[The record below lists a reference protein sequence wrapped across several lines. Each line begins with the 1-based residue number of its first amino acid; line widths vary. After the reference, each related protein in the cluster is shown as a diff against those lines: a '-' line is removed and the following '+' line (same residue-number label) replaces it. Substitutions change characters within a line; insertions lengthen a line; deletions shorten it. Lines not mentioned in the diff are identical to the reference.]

1 MKNLN
6 TSTIPHT
13 STKATITKL
22 QKVQD
27 VFAIEVKNAKYRG
40 SIFSGVLELVN
51 GTDSIRKYKGAYRAN
66 AKLAWFGQEL
76 KKRNPFINLAG
87 AEVTLL
93 PCYTGDV
100 VASLG

>member
-1 MKNLN
+1 MKK
-6 TSTIPHT
+6 TSKTTNPHT
-13 STKATITKL
+13 CALATVTHIKKAR
-22 QKVQD
+22 D

-40 SIFSGVLELVN
+40 ATFSGVLELVN
-51 GTDSIRKYKGAYRAN
+51 GTDSIRKFNGFHRAN

-100 VASLG
+100 VACLG